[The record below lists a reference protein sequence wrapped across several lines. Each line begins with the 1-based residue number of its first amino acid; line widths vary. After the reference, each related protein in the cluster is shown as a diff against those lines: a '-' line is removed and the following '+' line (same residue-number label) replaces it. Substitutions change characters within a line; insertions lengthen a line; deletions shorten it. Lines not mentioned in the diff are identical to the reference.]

1 MKGIELFKKLEPIEF
16 ENHEQTIKKKLM
28 LEMNSSLLYNFK
40 KGVATKKRSI
50 YIKFI
55 MLKNANVS

>member
-1 MKGIELFKKLEPIEF
+1 
-16 ENHEQTIKKKLM
+16 M
-28 LEMNSSLLYNFK
+28 LDVEMNSSLLYNLK

-55 MLKNANVS
+55 MLKNANVFYSKLDLNLIDMKII